1 MTEKM
6 KRKNTSA
13 GIPDFLYSEVVRPG
27 QVFHAESRD
36 GGLSISSDC
45 SGSFLAAVLME
56 ILLQDEDQNLINKA
70 LLLFGLRLNED
81 KEIPPEDKKKRMLYT
96 YSLMQGIIE
105 GEKRKL
111 EEEVDSLRAKIAE
124 QKVTIDSL
132 MTAVS
137 FFKEKEGVQK

>member
-27 QVFHAESRD
+27 QVFHAESKD

-56 ILLQDEDQNLINKA
+56 ILLCDEDQNMINKA

-81 KEIPPEDKKKRMLYT
+81 KDIPPEDKKKRMLYT
-96 YSLMQGIIE
+96 YSLMREIIE

-137 FFKEKEGVQK
+137 FLKEKEGVQE